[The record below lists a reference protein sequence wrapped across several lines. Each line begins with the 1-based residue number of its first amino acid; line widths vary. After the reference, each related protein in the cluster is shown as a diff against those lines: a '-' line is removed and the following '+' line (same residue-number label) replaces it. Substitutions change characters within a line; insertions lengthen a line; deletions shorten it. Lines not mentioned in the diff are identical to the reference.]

1 MENRN
6 LSPDIGADIWPDIFQ
21 NGGYA
26 GKKKKKKDLFWRFQ
40 LPDS

>member
-1 MENRN
+1 MENRH

-26 GKKKKKKDLFWRFQ
+26 GKKKKKDLFWRFQ